1 MKILSFINQK
11 GGAGKTT
18 TALNVGAALNRKGY
32 KVLIIDLDPQ
42 GNLTTAAGMQPQEVA
57 DVPTVYE
64 VLKGDVDI
72 NDVIKPATAGYDVLP
87 TDIRQSGADIELSAE
102 TGREYIL
109 REAIGEIKTAYD
121 YVLLDCPPS
130 LSIITVMALTACNE
144 VIIPIQGQ
152 YYALQGTRQ
161 LMNTF
166 EVIKKRTNPR
176 IKICGVVVTIYD
188 GRKLLDRD
196 VLENVRAAFGEKV
209 FKTQI
214 RNNVSLAEAPA
225 FGQDVFLYKPDSI
238 GAADYTALTDEI
250 IQRTTKE

>member
-1 MKILSFINQK
+1 MILSFINQK
-11 GGAGKTT
+11 GGAAKTT
-18 TALNVGAALNRKGY
+18 TALNVGAALTRKGY

-64 VLKGDVDI
+64 VLTGNIDI
-72 NDVIKPATAGYDVLP
+72 NETIRTTAGGYDLIP
-87 TDIRQSGADIELSAE
+87 TDIRQSGVEIELSAA
-102 TGREYIL
+102 TGRDFIL
-109 REAIGEIKTAYD
+109 REAIENIKPAYD
-121 YVLLDCPPS
+121 YILLDCPPS
-130 LSIITVMALTACNE
+130 LSIITIMALTACDE

-166 EVIKKRTNPR
+166 EVIQKRTNPR

-196 VLENVRAAFGEKV
+196 ILENVRAAFGAKV
-209 FKTQI
+209 FNTQI

-225 FGQDVFLYKPDSI
+225 FGQDIYLYKPDST

-250 IQRTTKE
+250 IERTKKE

>member
-1 MKILSFINQK
+1 MILSFINQK
-11 GGAGKTT
+11 GGAAKTT
-18 TALNVGAALNRKGY
+18 TALNVGAALTRKGY

-64 VLKGDVDI
+64 VLKGEIDI
-72 NDVIKPATAGYDVLP
+72 NETIRTTAGGYDLVP
-87 TDIRQSGADIELSAE
+87 TDIRQSGAEIELSAA
-102 TGREYIL
+102 TGRDFIL
-109 REAIGEIKTAYD
+109 REAIETIKPKYD
-121 YVLLDCPPS
+121 YILLDCPPS
-130 LSIITVMALTACNE
+130 LSIITIMALTACNE

-196 VLENVRAAFGEKV
+196 ILENVRAAFGAKV
-209 FKTQI
+209 FNTQI

-225 FGQDVFLYKPDSI
+225 FGQDIYLYKPDSI